1 MGRRGKAKKRRR
13 SRFFRRNVPA
23 SYRIAGAAAALL
35 AVLLGSAVWVVG
47 WFLDY
52 SDEPEPADLMVVLA
66 GGFARPFYAADLFHE
81 GIAPEIWL
89 ARPYRG
95 PGIKLALEAGVRI
108 PTEESINREILLKRG
123 VPASRIHF
131 YGREVMST
139 ANEAAALGRA
149 LDLHGKRILI
159 VTSRTHARRA
169 RWVFRTSL
177 PGVDI
182 RVTATPYEGFTRKW
196 WTQQFLARAAVL
208 EISKTLYYLFGGRF
222 MSSLEDTPYTQ

>member
-1 MGRRGKAKKRRR
+1 MLA
-13 SRFFRRNVPA
+13 
-23 SYRIAGAAAALL
+23 AG
-35 AVLLGSAVWVVG
+35 VWAIG
-47 WFLDY
+47 WFLDC

-89 ARPYRG
+89 TRPYRG

-123 VPASRIHF
+123 VPSSRIHL

-139 ANEAAALGRA
+139 ANEAASLGRA
-149 LDLHGKRILI
+149 VDLRGKRVLV

-177 PGVDI
+177 PGVEI

-208 EISKTLYYLFGGRF
+208 ETSKTLYYLFGGRF
-222 MSSLEDTPYTQ
+222 MSSLEDTPHTH

>member
-1 MGRRGKAKKRRR
+1 MGRRSKAKKRRR
-13 SRFFRRNVPA
+13 LPNIPQG
-23 SYRIAGAAAALL
+23 YRIAGAA
-35 AVLLGSAVWVVG
+35 LLGLLLIGGAGVWAVG

-52 SDEPEPADLMVVLA
+52 SDEPAPADLIVVLA
-66 GGFARPFYAADLFHE
+66 GGFARPLYAADLFHQ

-95 PGIKLALEAGVRI
+95 PGIQLALEAGTEI

-123 VPASRIHF
+123 VPSSRIHL

-139 ANEAAALGRA
+139 ANEAASFGRA
-149 LDLHGKRILI
+149 VDLRGKRVLV

-177 PGVDI
+177 PGVEI
-182 RVTATPYEGFTRKW
+182 RVAATPYEGFTRKW
-196 WTQQFLARAAVL
+196 WTQQVLARAAVL
-208 EISKTLYYLFGGRF
+208 EISKALYYLFGGRF
-222 MSSLEDTPYTQ
+222 MSSLEDTPHTH